1 MKRWKS
7 ILMFLAVSMIM
18 LSLTVPS
25 FAAKD
30 RILAYTTLD
39 EPLARAVFE
48 AYEKDTG
55 VKVEWVRLSTGEA
68 VARMEAERK
77 NPQVDIW
84 FGGVGLGH
92 IEAKD
97 KGLTTPYVSPN
108 AKNIPA
114 KFKDKDGYW
123 TGIYAG
129 ALCFVSNI
137 NRLKELGVEAPKS
150 WADALKPEFKGHIQM
165 ANPASSGTAYNVI
178 ATVVQLWGEEKG
190 FEYMRDLH
198 KNISQYTKSGSAP
211 GKNAAIGEIPVGIG
225 YAHDQVKLV
234 SQGYPLV
241 ITFPSEGTGFEV
253 ASISLVKGGPNPELA
268 KKLID
273 WALTERAAKLYANE
287 CVVPFVDVPLKK
299 GAVPISQ
306 VNTINQD
313 DVWAAANSERLI
325 ERWQNE
331 IYRR

>member
-268 KKLID
+268 KRLID
-273 WALTERAAKLYANE
+273 WALTERAAKLYAAE

-299 GAVPISQ
+299 GAIPISQ

>member
-268 KKLID
+268 KRLVD
-273 WALTERAAKLYANE
+273 WALTERAAKLYAAE

-299 GAVPISQ
+299 GAIPISQ

>member
-253 ASISLVKGGPNPELA
+253 ASISLVKGGPIRSLPR
-268 KKLID
+268 D
-273 WALTERAAKLYANE
+273 SSTGR
-287 CVVPFVDVPLKK
+287 
-299 GAVPISQ
+299 
-306 VNTINQD
+306 
-313 DVWAAANSERLI
+313 
-325 ERWQNE
+325 
-331 IYRR
+331 

>member
-1 MKRWKS
+1 
-7 ILMFLAVSMIM
+7 MIM

-30 RILAYTTLD
+30 KILAYTTLD

-92 IEAKD
+92 IQAKD

-129 ALCFVSNI
+129 ALCFVSNT
-137 NRLKELGVEAPKS
+137 NRLKELGLEAPKS

-211 GKNAAIGEIPVGIG
+211 GKSAAIGEIPVGLG
-225 YAHDQVKLV
+225 YAHDQVKLI

-268 KKLID
+268 KRLID

-299 GAVPISQ
+299 GAIPISQ
-306 VNTINQD
+306 VNTIDQD

>member
-7 ILMFLAVSMIM
+7 VLMFLAVSMIM

-268 KKLID
+268 KRLID
-273 WALTERAAKLYANE
+273 WALTERAARLYAAE

-299 GAVPISQ
+299 GAIPISQ

>member
-7 ILMFLAVSMIM
+7 LLILVIAGALL

-55 VKVEWVRLSTGEA
+55 VRVEWVRLSTGEA
-68 VARMEAERK
+68 VARMEAEKK

-129 ALCFVSNI
+129 ALCFVSNVD
-137 NRLKELGVEAPKS
+137 RLKELGLEAPKS
-150 WADALKPEFKGHIQM
+150 WADALKPGFKGHIQM

-190 FEYMRDLH
+190 FEYMRELH

-225 YAHDQVKLV
+225 YAHDQVKLI

-241 ITFPSEGTGFEV
+241 VTFPSEGTGFEV

-268 KKLID
+268 KRLVD

-287 CVVPFVDVPLKK
+287 CVVPFMDVPLKK
-299 GAVPISQ
+299 GAIPISQ
-306 VNTINQD
+306 VNTIDQD
-313 DVWAAANSERLI
+313 DVWAAANSDRLI
-325 ERWQNE
+325 DRWQNE

>member
-7 ILMFLAVSMIM
+7 VLIFLIASMIM

-30 RILAYTTLD
+30 KILAYTTLD

-92 IEAKD
+92 IQAKD

-137 NRLKELGVEAPKS
+137 NRLKELGLEAPKS

-211 GKNAAIGEIPVGIG
+211 GKSAAIGEIPVGLG
-225 YAHDQVKLV
+225 YAHDQVKLI

>member
-7 ILMFLAVSMIM
+7 VLMFLAVSMIM

-268 KKLID
+268 KRLID
-273 WALTERAAKLYANE
+273 WALTERAAKLYAAE

-299 GAVPISQ
+299 GAIPISQ

>member
-1 MKRWKS
+1 MKRCKSVFIFLVAS
-7 ILMFLAVSMIM
+7 ILM
-18 LSLTVPS
+18 LSLTVAS
-25 FAAKD
+25 FAAKG
-30 RILAYTTLD
+30 RIFAYTTLD

-48 AYEKDTG
+48 EYEKDTG
-55 VKVEWVRLSTGEA
+55 IKVEWVRLSTGEA
-68 VARMEAERK
+68 VARMEAEKK

-84 FGGVGLGH
+84 YGGVGLGH
-92 IEAKD
+92 IEAKN

-108 AKNIPA
+108 AVNIPG

-137 NRLKELGVEAPKS
+137 TRLEELGVEAPTS
-150 WADALKPEFKGHIQM
+150 WADVLKPEFEGHIQM

-178 ATVVQLWGEEKG
+178 ATVVQLWGEEKA
-190 FEYMRDLH
+190 FEYLRELH

-211 GKNAAIGEIPVGIG
+211 GKAAAIGEIPVGLG
-225 YAHDQVKLV
+225 YAHDQVKLI

-241 ITFPSEGTGFEV
+241 VTFPSEGTGFEV

-268 KKLID
+268 KELFD
-273 WALTERAAKLYANE
+273 WALTERAAKIYAAE
-287 CVVPFVDVPLKK
+287 CVVPFVEVPLMK
-299 GAVPISQ
+299 GAIPISQ
-306 VNTINQD
+306 VNTIDQD
-313 DVWAAANSERLI
+313 DVWAADNSERLI

-331 IYRR
+331 IYRK

>member
-273 WALTERAAKLYANE
+273 WALTERAAKLYAAE

-299 GAVPISQ
+299 GAIPISQ

>member
-7 ILMFLAVSMIM
+7 VLIFLVASMIM

-30 RILAYTTLD
+30 KILAYTTLD

-92 IEAKD
+92 IQAKD

-129 ALCFVSNI
+129 ALCFVSNT
-137 NRLKELGVEAPKS
+137 NRLKELGLEAPKS

-211 GKNAAIGEIPVGIG
+211 GKSAAIGEIPVGLG
-225 YAHDQVKLV
+225 YAHDQVKLIV
-234 SQGYPLV
+234 QGYPLV

-268 KKLID
+268 KRLID

-299 GAVPISQ
+299 GAIPISQ
-306 VNTINQD
+306 VNTIDQD

>member
-225 YAHDQVKLV
+225 YAHDQVKLI

>member
-7 ILMFLAVSMIM
+7 VLIFLVASMIM

-30 RILAYTTLD
+30 KILAYTTLD

-92 IEAKD
+92 IQAKD

-137 NRLKELGVEAPKS
+137 NRLKELGLEAPKS

-211 GKNAAIGEIPVGIG
+211 GKSAAIGEIPVGLG
-225 YAHDQVKLV
+225 YAHDQVKLI

>member
-92 IEAKD
+92 IQAKD

-137 NRLKELGVEAPKS
+137 NRLKELGLEAPKS

-211 GKNAAIGEIPVGIG
+211 GKSAAIGEIPVGLG
-225 YAHDQVKLV
+225 YAHDQVKLI

>member
-268 KKLID
+268 KRLID
-273 WALTERAAKLYANE
+273 WALTERAARLYAAE

-299 GAVPISQ
+299 GAIPISQ

>member
-1 MKRWKS
+1 
-7 ILMFLAVSMIM
+7 MIM

-30 RILAYTTLD
+30 KILAYTTLD

-92 IEAKD
+92 IQAKD

-129 ALCFVSNI
+129 ALCFVSNT
-137 NRLKELGVEAPKS
+137 NRLKELGLEAPKS

-211 GKNAAIGEIPVGIG
+211 GKSAAIGEIPVGLG
-225 YAHDQVKLV
+225 YAHDQVKLIV
-234 SQGYPLV
+234 QGYPLV

-268 KKLID
+268 KRLID

-299 GAVPISQ
+299 GAIPISQ
-306 VNTINQD
+306 VNTIDQD

>member
-1 MKRWKS
+1 
-7 ILMFLAVSMIM
+7 MIM

-30 RILAYTTLD
+30 KILAYTTLD

-129 ALCFVSNI
+129 ALCFVSNT
-137 NRLKELGVEAPKS
+137 NRLKELGLEAPKS

-211 GKNAAIGEIPVGIG
+211 GKSAAIGEIPVGIG

-268 KKLID
+268 KRLID

-299 GAVPISQ
+299 GAIPISQ

>member
-1 MKRWKS
+1 MKRWRS
-7 ILMFLAVSMIM
+7 VLIFLIASMIM

-30 RILAYTTLD
+30 KILAYTTLD

-92 IEAKD
+92 IQAKD

-137 NRLKELGVEAPKS
+137 NRLKELGLEAPKS

-268 KKLID
+268 KKLVD

-299 GAVPISQ
+299 GAIPISQ